1 MQIGQ
6 RWRRCGHG
14 LVIFLAGMALPAWAD
29 VGKPVSDQYTEWLPI
44 TEYLHSSTPANFN
57 PASPDNFQHQ
67 PLPEAPVITSD
78 PQTGV
83 LTTELT
89 AAYGTYSFTTFR
101 NGESVTE
108 ELYLRSYNGAM
119 VGPTME
125 ARPGDVLKIR
135 LVNALPEEEHPP
147 HCDDTGYCNHN
158 APHNFNT
165 VNLHTHGLHVD
176 PTGNSDNVFV
186 KLTSGEHFDYEIR
199 IPEDHPA
206 GTFWYHTHVHGATS
220 VQVGSGMGGALV
232 IKGDYDEV
240 PGLGTVEERVMLFQ
254 EIAFDEQGRIENNDT
269 FAPTAWDDLA
279 TERGWHMS
287 VNGAVMPEI
296 VLRPGEVEHWRLV
309 HAGVRKLLN
318 LQLVPA
324 CGTEQAVPLV
334 QLAADGIPFDTKR
347 LADDRG
353 VFLAPG
359 YRNDVAVRAF
369 RPGVYYLVDTLDP
382 SAGATLP
389 EHYCDR
395 NRGDAPLVL
404 DEQAQSILARVV
416 VSGAPKLMWYPR
428 NGALAGLQ
436 RPESIGTQELSP
448 MAQHVEFDID
458 ISQDPWVGLI
468 NGQPYNPDQPRILKL
483 GEAQTWY
490 ISSVFSHHP
499 FHIHVNPFEVI
510 RRDVSGN
517 VVDRYW
523 KDTINVP
530 EIDPNDEAGTTIEAR
545 MRYTDFSGA
554 FVAHCHILDHGDH
567 GMMEKIVI
575 EP

>member
-1 MQIGQ
+1 MKIRQ
-6 RWRRCGHG
+6 RWAGWGQG
-14 LVIFLAGMALPAWAD
+14 LATCLVTFAMPAWAD
-29 VGKPVSDQYTEWLPI
+29 VGKPVSDKYTEWSPI
-44 TEYLHSSTPANFN
+44 SEYLQSSTPANFN
-57 PASPDNFQHQ
+57 PVRPDNFQHQ
-67 PLPEAPVITSD
+67 PLHEAPVITSD
-78 PQTGV
+78 PQTDV
-83 LTTELT
+83 LTAELT

-101 NGESVTE
+101 QGESVTE

-119 VGPTME
+119 VGPTLE

-165 VNLHTHGLHVD
+165 INLHTHGLHVD

-186 KLTSGEHFDYEIR
+186 KLTSGEHLDYEIR

-232 IKGDYDEV
+232 IRGDYDEV
-240 PGLGTVEERVMLFQ
+240 PGLGTADERIMLFQ

-287 VNGAVMPEI
+287 INGAVMPEI

-318 LQLVPA
+318 LRLVSA

-347 LADDRG
+347 LAEDRG

-382 SAGATLP
+382 TAGATLP

-395 NRGDAPLVL
+395 GRGGAPLVL
-404 DEQAQSILARVV
+404 DQQAQSILARVV

-428 NGALAGLQ
+428 NGALARLQ
-436 RPESIGTQELSP
+436 RPEPISTQELSP
-448 MAQHVEFDID
+448 LTQHVEFDID
-458 ISQDPWVGLI
+458 VSQDPWVGLI
-468 NGQPYNPDQPRILKL
+468 NGQPYTPDQPRILKL
-483 GEAQTWY
+483 GEAQTWH

-510 RRDVSGN
+510 RRDASGN

-523 KDTINVP
+523 KDTVNVP
-530 EIDPNDEAGTTIEAR
+530 EIDPNDEASTTIEAR

-567 GMMEKIVI
+567 GMMEKVVI